1 MKVRTS
7 ETDPIRLDCL
17 PAGLVPAP
25 GRLGLTFAPGKK
37 GPGLD
42 GAWRRDLRLDLARL
56 REVYGVGAIV
66 NLLEEHEHRRF
77 GMEDYRDEIRAFRS
91 FELRG
96 FPILDGGVPGDVD
109 GVRDLVGW
117 ILERLGAG
125 TNVAVHCRGGLG
137 RTGLVT
143 ACCLVAVGASPEAAI
158 REVRAVRPGAVETGA
173 QEAFV
178 ESFARRGVARRS
190 SWKTEAMPEARAR
203 LEVPARFTPGERLH
217 LRLGRLPREMEDK
230 WFVFVEDDWIYLHR
244 SWTGYCIYA
253 ARLEKR
259 GEGYEIAEAWV
270 NREREQYLC
279 EDDREDRR
287 MLVSLIDG
295 LVLNRRQG

>member
-37 GPGLD
+37 VPGLD
-42 GAWRRDLRLDLARL
+42 GVWRRDLRLDLARL

-66 NLLEEHEHRRF
+66 NLLEDHELRRF
-77 GMEDYRDEIRAFRS
+77 GMEGYHDGIRAFG
-91 FELRG
+91 FELRA
-96 FPILDGGVPGDVD
+96 FPIVDGGVPGDVD
-109 GVRDLVGW
+109 GARDVVGW

-143 ACCLVAVGASPEAAI
+143 ACCLVAVGAAPDVAL
-158 REVRAVRPGAVETGA
+158 REVRAARPGAVENGA

-178 ESFARRGVARRS
+178 EDFARRGVARRS
-190 SWKTEAMPEARAR
+190 SWKTQAMPEARAR
-203 LEVPARFTPGERLH
+203 LEVGKRFTPGEVLH

-244 SWTGYCIYA
+244 SWTGYCIYS
-253 ARLEKR
+253 ARLAQR

-270 NREREQYLC
+270 NREREQYQC
-279 EDDREDRR
+279 VDDQVDRR
-287 MLVSLIDG
+287 TLVNLIDG
-295 LVLNRRQG
+295 LVLNRR